1 MPLFEESN
9 PHVFRH
15 AWFSGWTG
23 ALPNAD
29 LLRASGELTSPC
41 GRAPRLARPH
51 GEVQPVTARAAVA
64 PSTAP
69 PADVGSAV
77 PEADVQAARL
87 DFTKLYRKL
96 FPLVGRTVRRL
107 GVEASAYED
116 VCQEVFVVVHRRL
129 PEFRGRS
136 SLKTWIFGIVVNVV
150 QAHRRSLRRQSPAH
164 RGPEEI
170 VDPDQLA
177 GPSNLSPYE
186 AMTRAETARVVHDLL
201 ASLDEEKREVLVLAE
216 LEEMPPAEIAQGI
229 GVNINTV
236 YARLRAARQ
245 AFSDAVH
252 RHHARIRGGRHG

>member
-1 MPLFEESN
+1 MHTGTFAIGIELGSDPERV
-9 PHVFRH
+9 VFV
-15 AWFSGWTG
+15 
-23 ALPNAD
+23 PMV
-29 LLRASGELTSPC
+29 RAK
-41 GRAPRLARPH
+41 AA
-51 GEVQPVTARAAVA
+51 QPVTAGAPVA

-69 PADVGSAV
+69 PADAVSAA
-77 PEADVQAARL
+77 PDDAARGAPL
-87 DFTKLYRKL
+87 DFVKVYRKL

-107 GVEASAYED
+107 GVDPSAYED

-136 SLKTWIFGIVVNVV
+136 SLKTWVFGIVANVV

-164 RGPEEI
+164 RGTGEI
-170 VDPDQLA
+170 VDPEQLTA
-177 GPSNLSPYE
+177 PANLSPYE

-201 ASLDEEKREVLVLAE
+201 ASLDEEKRVVLLLAE
-216 LEEMPPAEIAQGI
+216 LEEMPAAEIAQEI

-252 RHHARIRGGRHG
+252 RHHARLRGGPPRPPHTRAARGATPSP

>member
-1 MPLFEESN
+1 M
-9 PHVFRH
+9 
-15 AWFSGWTG
+15 
-23 ALPNAD
+23 
-29 LLRASGELTSPC
+29 
-41 GRAPRLARPH
+41 
-51 GEVQPVTARAAVA
+51 TAHAAVA

-69 PADVGSAV
+69 PADAVSAV
-77 PEADVQAARL
+77 PEADVQACPP
-87 DFTKLYRKL
+87 DFVKVYRKL
-96 FPLVGRTVRRL
+96 FPLVWRTVRRL
-107 GVEASAYED
+107 GVDASAHED

-136 SLKTWIFGIVVNVV
+136 SLKTWTFGIVVNVV

-164 RGPEEI
+164 RGTGEI

-177 GPSNLSPYE
+177 APSNLSPYE

-201 ASLDEEKREVLVLAE
+201 ASLDEEKRVVLVLAE

-229 GVNINTV
+229 GVNVNTV